1 MLDLI
6 AFVIAAVIF
15 PNLMVYSLIVVVV
28 VSLLKRKLSVY
39 DWPVAVVLTA
49 SVLSLYF
56 ISPLT
61 RYVQALLIT
70 YYSMLMLNTL
80 ELRLNLFH

>member
-15 PNLMVYSLIVVVV
+15 PSFMIYSFTIVVV
-28 VSLLKRKLSVY
+28 VSLLKRRLSVY
-39 DWPVAVVLTA
+39 DWPIAVVLTA

-56 ISPLT
+56 IPPLT
-61 RYVQALLIT
+61 RYIQVLLLV
-70 YYSMLMLNTL
+70 YYSMLLLNTL